1 MDIKTFKEKIVIW
14 CKECRGTGKIKG
26 TQGLLS
32 GDCLFCHGSGATNHG
47 PRIHDVN
54 LISVMKWCEDYID
67 GKKDG
72 WYH

>member
-1 MDIKTFKEKIVIW
+1 MNLKMSKDKLPSC
-14 CKECRGTGKIKG
+14 CKECEGKGYIQG
-26 TQGLLS
+26 TQSLNRGA
-32 GDCLFCHGSGATNHG
+32 CLFCHGSGLTNHG

>member
-1 MDIKTFKEKIVIW
+1 MNLKMFKEKSSGF
-14 CKECRGTGKIKG
+14 CKESEGTGKIKG
-26 TQGLLS
+26 NQSLIQG
-32 GDCLFCHGSGATNHG
+32 GCLFCHGSGLTNHG
-47 PRIHDVN
+47 PRMHDVN

>member
-14 CKECRGTGKIKG
+14 CKECRGTGIVKG
-26 TQGLLS
+26 TQSLTTVH
-32 GDCLFCHGSGATNHG
+32 CLFCHGSGTTNHG

>member
-14 CKECRGTGKIKG
+14 CKECRGTGIVHG
-26 TQGLLS
+26 TQS
-32 GDCLFCHGSGATNHG
+32 KMTVNCLFCHGSGTTNHG
-47 PRIHDVN
+47 PRLHNLN

>member
-1 MDIKTFKEKIVIW
+1 MNSNMFKEKLPTV
-14 CKECRGTGKIKG
+14 CKECNGSGFIKG
-26 TQGLLS
+26 TQTFSRGA
-32 GDCLFCHGSGATNHG
+32 CLFCHGTGHTDHG
-47 PRIHDVN
+47 PRIRDVN

>member
-1 MDIKTFKEKIVIW
+1 MV
-14 CKECRGTGKIKG
+14 KG
-26 TQGLLS
+26 EHSLIPGA
-32 GDCLFCHGSGATNHG
+32 CLFCHGSGNTNHG
-47 PRIHDVN
+47 SRIHDVN

>member
-14 CKECRGTGKIKG
+14 CKECRGTGIVRG
-26 TQGLLS
+26 TQSLNS
-32 GDCLFCHGSGATNHG
+32 GTCLFCHGSGTTNHG
-47 PRIHDVN
+47 PRMHSAN
-54 LISVMKWCEDYID
+54 LIAVMKWCEDYID

>member
-1 MDIKTFKEKIVIW
+1 MDIKTFKEKIIIW

-26 TQGLLS
+26 TQSLILAE
-32 GDCLFCHGSGATNHG
+32 CLFCHGSGNTNHG
-47 PRIHDVN
+47 PRMHNHN
-54 LISVMKWCEDYID
+54 LIAVMKWCEDYID

>member
-14 CKECRGTGKIKG
+14 CKECKGTGLIKG
-26 TQGLLS
+26 TQSLIPGR
-32 GDCLFCHGSGATNHG
+32 CLFCHGTGNTNHG
-47 PRIHDVN
+47 PRLHDVN